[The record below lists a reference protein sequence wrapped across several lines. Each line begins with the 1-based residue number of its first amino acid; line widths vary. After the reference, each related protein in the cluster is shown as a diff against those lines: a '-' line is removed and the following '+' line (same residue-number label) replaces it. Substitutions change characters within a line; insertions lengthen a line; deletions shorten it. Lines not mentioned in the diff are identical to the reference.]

1 LTAFLRT
8 LPTCLKP
15 GGQVSILSFHSGED
29 RRVKTAFKAGLRDGH
44 YVSIADEVIRPSAE
58 EKRDNPRS

>member
-1 LTAFLRT
+1 
-8 LPTCLKP
+8 
-15 GGQVSILSFHSGED
+15 
-29 RRVKTAFKAGLRDGH
+29 VKTAFKAGLRDGH